1 MNSFNKIKSKY
12 KFHINLFFFT
22 DEAQE
27 AEAIQVLNAI
37 YDMREHQSNRKPQ
50 DLALVCHA
58 LAMLYFILYDIQKVF
73 VNQSATCL
81 NSFSRSGLGIPVK
94 GPISNLKLTIPPPKN
109 LIEEIPKI
117 VVSNFVK
124 KYRSYDADFV
134 SMLSETPI
142 YMSIE
147 KSECSVNCGL

>member
-1 MNSFNKIKSKY
+1 
-12 KFHINLFFFT
+12 
-22 DEAQE
+22 
-27 AEAIQVLNAI
+27 
-37 YDMREHQSNRKPQ
+37 MREHQSNRKPQ

-81 NSFSRSGLGIPVK
+81 NSFSRSGLGIPFQFK
-94 GPISNLKLTIPPPKN
+94 IDCPPPQKKN

-134 SMLSETPI
+134 SMLSETSI

>member
-1 MNSFNKIKSKY
+1 
-12 KFHINLFFFT
+12 
-22 DEAQE
+22 
-27 AEAIQVLNAI
+27 
-37 YDMREHQSNRKPQ
+37 MREHQSNRKPQ

-81 NSFSRSGLGIPVK
+81 NSFSRSGLGIHVK
-94 GPISNLKLTIPPPKN
+94 GPISNLKLTIPPPPKKN

-134 SMLSETPI
+134 SMLSETPR

>member
-1 MNSFNKIKSKY
+1 M
-12 KFHINLFFFT
+12 
-22 DEAQE
+22 
-27 AEAIQVLNAI
+27 LNAI

-94 GPISNLKLTIPPPKN
+94 GPNSNLKLTIPPQKKN

-117 VVSNFVK
+117 VVSSFV
-124 KYRSYDADFV
+124 
-134 SMLSETPI
+134 
-142 YMSIE
+142 
-147 KSECSVNCGL
+147 